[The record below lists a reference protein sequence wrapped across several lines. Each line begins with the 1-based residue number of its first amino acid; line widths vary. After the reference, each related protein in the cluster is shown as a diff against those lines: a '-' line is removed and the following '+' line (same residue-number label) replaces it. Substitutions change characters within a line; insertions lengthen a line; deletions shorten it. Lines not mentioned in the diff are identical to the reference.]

1 MNVKN
6 QSRAHFIKL
15 AALAAACLSVSACEP
30 RTHASPAPPPSGPQ
44 DRAAA
49 RDLANVADRESPP
62 RARRAVSTPLFN
74 GKPMWAD
81 NRRGSSEENARYQFE
96 HRGADLGAH
105 DLQDYLT
112 KVHAFFDHPPK
123 DTESFVRASNG
134 DLLIYSESAN
144 LFGVVR
150 KDGAPRLLMKPPTGK
165 AYWEAQKA
173 EDAPTG
179 RGGTSAR

>member
-1 MNVKN
+1 MSKN
-6 QSRAHFIKL
+6 HQEPHFLKL
-15 AALAAACLSVSACEP
+15 AGLAVACLIVSGCEP
-30 RTHASPAPPPSGPQ
+30 RTHATPATPPSGPQ

-49 RDLANVADRESPP
+49 RDLATVADRESPQ
-62 RARRAVSTPLFN
+62 RARRTVSTPLFN

-96 HRGADLGAH
+96 HRGGDVGAH
-105 DLQDYLT
+105 DLQDYLN
-112 KVHAFFDHPPK
+112 KVHGFFDHPPK
-123 DTESFVRASNG
+123 DTESFVRPSNG

-150 KDGAPRLLMKPPTGK
+150 KDGAPRLLMKPPSGK

-173 EDAPTG
+173 EGTTGG
-179 RGGTSAR
+179 RGPTPAR